1 MKYLTM
7 KYLSPILLSAVVAFG
22 LLFAVGCDSTSSMS
36 EGSGALELSMSDAS
50 TSKSL
55 STLSTTSNSQDSI
68 AEATVTISEISIVPA
83 EDTSDGN
90 STDTGIPALRN
101 ENFKVDL
108 IDLQTGLD
116 TTLTKIEIPSGEY
129 SQIRLI
135 TNEKASV
142 TFDDGTRKNVMI
154 ASGQQTGLKVNFDP
168 FTIESADD
176 RAEVTLNW
184 SVQES
189 LKGAPQ
195 GSLVVTPVIDA
206 SVDTSNAGS

>member
-1 MKYLTM
+1 
-7 KYLSPILLSAVVAFG
+7 
-22 LLFAVGCDSTSSMS
+22 
-36 EGSGALELSMSDAS
+36 
-50 TSKSL
+50 
-55 STLSTTSNSQDSI
+55 
-68 AEATVTISEISIVPA
+68 VPA

-101 ENFKVDL
+101 ENFEVDL

-142 TFDDGTRKNVMI
+142 TFDDGTQKNVMI

>member
-1 MKYLTM
+1 MRHA
-7 KYLSPILLSAVVAFG
+7 SSILLSVVVAFG
-22 LLFAVGCDSTSSMS
+22 LLFAAGCDST
-36 EGSGALELSMSDAS
+36 GSVSDGDSGTLELSMNDAT

-55 STLSTTSNSQDSI
+55 STLSTTSSAQDSV
-68 AEATVTISEISIVPA
+68 AEATVTITELSIVPA
-83 EDTSDGN
+83 EDTSDGD
-90 STDTGIPALRN
+90 STDTGISVLLD
-101 ENFKVDL
+101 EDFEVDL

-116 TTLTKIEIPSGEY
+116 TTLAELEIPTGEY

-142 TFDDGTRKNVMI
+142 TFNGGTQEDVMI

-184 SVQES
+184 NVQQS
-189 LKGAPQ
+189 LKGNPQ
-195 GSLVVTPVIDA
+195 GNLVITPVIDA
-206 SVDTSNAGS
+206 SVNVINAGS